1 MIQTGRTCGSD
12 NKKGNV
18 ERNSNRQSDLNSG
31 SGRRASNKGSTD
43 VKFKKRKSIQNM
55 MFQGPR
61 KHAMFVTDNLGL
73 TTCGV
78 PHDIFAEYCQG
89 DGISSQPAE
98 D

>member
-1 MIQTGRTCGSD
+1 
-12 NKKGNV
+12 
-18 ERNSNRQSDLNSG
+18 
-31 SGRRASNKGSTD
+31 
-43 VKFKKRKSIQNM
+43 M
-55 MFQGPR
+55 MFSGPR

-89 DGISSQPAE
+89 DGKSSQPAE